1 MTITIP
7 RSRADG
13 RCWLGSMQVLDDPA
27 RCLLAARKISQCK
40 ANNHKHP
47 HMPGIWMDSPRLSG
61 RGRGG
66 GVGEHPITSSAAQK
80 RLRGW
85 PAEGEVCW
93 GGLGRCEERL
103 RRCDLGPLKNPAPL
117 LPHATFLV
125 GVEPPG
131 RSFSQATP
139 QSEPHTSTYNY
150 TPDSLLQSSSPPS
163 LSFLCVLSL
172 AFVLDTLH
180 SVAD

>member
-1 MTITIP
+1 
-7 RSRADG
+7 
-13 RCWLGSMQVLDDPA
+13 MQVLDDPA
-27 RCLLAARKISQCK
+27 SCLLAAWKISQCK

-47 HMPGIWMDSPRLSG
+47 HMPGIWMDSPRLFRSG
-61 RGRGG
+61 ARGRRGRAPNH
-66 GVGEHPITSSAAQK
+66 ELCSAETVA
-80 RLRGW
+80 RLAGRRRSG
-85 PAEGEVCW
+85 AG

-150 TPDSLLQSSSPPS
+150 TPDSLLQSPSPPPPS
-163 LSFLCVLSL
+163 LSSASFPSLSC
-172 AFVLDTLH
+172 
-180 SVAD
+180 